1 LFWAFAGLVSQ
12 TGRQCRCRARPPV
25 RAGTAGRLALA
36 EWTLGDLEVAPP
48 WLGIVPDP
56 RMAGRNYD
64 DGHGKPEMPTVPEGW
79 HYLPSSDGAGV
90 LAPAAQFHPTFPH
103 LDDRPNPILVL
114 DAALGHAAEH
124 FPATALWLLREC
136 YWRT

>member
-1 LFWAFAGLVSQ
+1 
-12 TGRQCRCRARPPV
+12 
-25 RAGTAGRLALA
+25 
-36 EWTLGDLEVAPP
+36 
-48 WLGIVPDP
+48 
-56 RMAGRNYD
+56 MAGRNYD

-103 LDDRPNPILVL
+103 SLDDRPNQILVL
-114 DAALGHAAEH
+114 DAALEHAAEH

-136 YWRT
+136 YWRTWPLKAEDNIGLCRAMSDAYAALGRPSLAAVVERRVAILR